1 MIGRLMLE
9 KRKDAS
15 VQYLKISLRSRAF
28 FPRKNWYLINTPM
41 QFQRKDA
48 KVIISQILFG
58 WHKKFKKREVQHSI
72 ENAHTKQYKM
82 IHPRKMIMIR

>member
-1 MIGRLMLE
+1 
-9 KRKDAS
+9 
-15 VQYLKISLRSRAF
+15 
-28 FPRKNWYLINTPM
+28 M

-48 KVIISQILFG
+48 KVIISEILFG